1 MAPDGERQAHSSPD
15 RDEQKGVVD
24 EPTPALV
31 RGVWV
36 PGMPVG
42 DVGGGTPATL
52 AARDLGGAFLA
63 AECFTHLSRGRVLLT
78 PCASARDA
86 LRVVRSAN

>member
-1 MAPDGERQAHSSPD
+1 MR
-15 RDEQKGVVD
+15 
-24 EPTPALV
+24 EPTLALA

-42 DVGGGTPATL
+42 DFLGGTPAAL

-63 AECFTHLSRGRVLLT
+63 RQMYIPVAAECFTHPKIPSCLSRGSGGGT
-78 PCASARDA
+78 PPVAAECF
-86 LRVVRSAN
+86 